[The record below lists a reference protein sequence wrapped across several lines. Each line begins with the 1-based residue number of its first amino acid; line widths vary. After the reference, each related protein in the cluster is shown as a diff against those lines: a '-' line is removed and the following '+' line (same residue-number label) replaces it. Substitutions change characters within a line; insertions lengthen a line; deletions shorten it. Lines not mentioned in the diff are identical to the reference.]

1 MQHKHIPYGFL
12 KTNTIRTSN
21 NSSNNSYSSNPS
33 TNMTDDISTSNTEPL
48 LPEGS
53 VGPDGID
60 PNIPPLN
67 AEDPLLGLTTGQV
80 EKSRELFGKNEIVI
94 PETPLWM
101 LFLRQFIG
109 FLVRSLLY
117 VLCFCLIVTVCC
129 LGSSGA
135 ADNHIGLQWGEAGGA
150 YLVLIMSSCTLTFYP
165 PTPPPETANP
175 NFSSRHNLSRVTRLA
190 RFCYHLSHA
199 FL

>member
-12 KTNTIRTSN
+12 KTNIRTSN
-21 NSSNNSYSSNPS
+21 NNSDTNSYNSYPS

-67 AEDPLLGLTTGQV
+67 AEDPLLGLTTAQV

-101 LFLRQFIG
+101 LFLRQFLG
-109 FLVRSLLY
+109 FLVSLLY
-117 VLCFCLIVTVCC
+117 VLMCFYVV
-129 LGSSGA
+129 
-135 ADNHIGLQWGEAGGA
+135 IGL
-150 YLVLIMSSCTLTFYP
+150 
-165 PTPPPETANP
+165 
-175 NFSSRHNLSRVTRLA
+175 
-190 RFCYHLSHA
+190 
-199 FL
+199 

>member
-1 MQHKHIPYGFL
+1 
-12 KTNTIRTSN
+12 
-21 NSSNNSYSSNPS
+21 
-33 TNMTDDISTSNTEPL
+33 MTDDISTSNTEPL

-109 FLVRSLLY
+109 FLVSY
-117 VLCFCLIVTVCC
+117 CCMFC
-129 LGSSGA
+129 
-135 ADNHIGLQWGEAGGA
+135 
-150 YLVLIMSSCTLTFYP
+150 
-165 PTPPPETANP
+165 
-175 NFSSRHNLSRVTRLA
+175 
-190 RFCYHLSHA
+190 A
-199 FL
+199 FDMCVFF

>member
-1 MQHKHIPYGFL
+1 
-12 KTNTIRTSN
+12 
-21 NSSNNSYSSNPS
+21 
-33 TNMTDDISTSNTEPL
+33 MTDDISTSNTEPL

-67 AEDPLLGLTTGQV
+67 AEDPLLGLTSGQV

-109 FLVRSLLY
+109 FLVSLLF
-117 VLCFCLIVTVCC
+117 VMFVVMCVV
-129 LGSSGA
+129 
-135 ADNHIGLQWGEAGGA
+135 GG
-150 YLVLIMSSCTLTFYP
+150 
-165 PTPPPETANP
+165 
-175 NFSSRHNLSRVTRLA
+175 
-190 RFCYHLSHA
+190 
-199 FL
+199 